1 MRPRRRAH
9 WKTDPPSPTSLAGWL
24 FADLALLL
32 FIITVVIAADFPAAE
47 ADPPE
52 AAPPTS
58 AAASES
64 PSPNP
69 SPTADP
75 GVESEPHVF
84 YVDTDAAG
92 LVSGDA
98 AAEAG
103 LVDAL
108 RADFDALTAQG
119 YTVGFAL
126 TFGGAD
132 DPGYGGDIAE
142 AANAV
147 MATTFTDLFG
157 DAPTRHFWT
166 SSNKEGVDVGTVQIE
181 LYLLAA

>member
-1 MRPRRRAH
+1 M
-9 WKTDPPSPTSLAGWL
+9 SLAGWL

-52 AAPPTS
+52 AAAS
-58 AAASES
+58 ASPEPSGEPS
-64 PSPNP
+64 PSP
-69 SPTADP
+69 SPTAEP

-98 AAEAG
+98 NARNG
-103 LVDAL
+103 LIDAL
-108 RADFDALTAQG
+108 RADFDALVAQG

-142 AANAV
+142 AANKV
-147 MATTFTDLFG
+147 MAGAFPDLFG